1 MPVFEYVALD
11 KFGKQIKGS
20 LDAESVRAAR
30 QRLRKLGIFPTSVQ
44 EGSDKSENKKDL
56 LRKFKSE
63 RVKPKDNAVATRQLA
78 TLVGAGLPLVSALS
92 ALIEQTEAPVLRK
105 IFLDVKEQVQEGS
118 SLSRALGRHPK
129 SFPNLYV
136 NMVNAGEESGTL
148 DSVLLNLADHLE
160 ASVALRT
167 KIRSALTYPIIMLA
181 FCTLVIIG
189 LFIFV
194 IPNVV
199 EIFLKQG
206 AELPTPTKI
215 MIFISNFLISYWWS
229 IPIALAG
236 AIFGFRSYYKSEHGR
251 RSFDRFL
258 LRLPVFAPI
267 YTKVITARTSL
278 TLGALLGSGVQ
289 LLKALDITKKIMGNV
304 HVVEAI
310 QNAKEGVHEGK
321 SLASELKRS
330 GVYPSMLC
338 HMIAVG
344 EKSGE
349 LESMLSK
356 AGKAYE
362 QEVNSTLD
370 GLTSLLEPVMM
381 IIVGGVVLAIVVS
394 VLMPM
399 ADLIEVIQQ

>member
-11 KFGKQIKGS
+11 KSGKQIKGS
-20 LDAESVRAAR
+20 LDAESIRAAR

-44 EGSDKSENKKDL
+44 EGTEKSENKKDL

-78 TLVGAGLPLVSALS
+78 TLVGAGLPLVSALT
-92 ALIEQTEAPVLRK
+92 ALIEQTEAPILRK

-118 SLSRALGRHPK
+118 SLSRALARHPK

-148 DSVLLNLADHLE
+148 DTVLLNLADHLE

-167 KIRSALTYPIIMLA
+167 KIRSALTYPIIMLG

-215 MIFISNFLISYWWS
+215 MIFISNFLI
-229 IPIALAG
+229 
-236 AIFGFRSYYKSEHGR
+236 GFRSYYKSENGR

-330 GVYPSMLC
+330 GIYPSMLC

-344 EKSGE
+344 EKSGA

-356 AGKAYE
+356 AGKSYE